1 MVFVTDGVYVTVVG
15 GNFFKESKQLQVGE
29 IVRFVKDYN
38 NEYDDEAIAVEISG
52 IGQVGYVANSI
63 HTVAR
68 GTKSAG
74 RIYDTFDDYSYGVVR
89 FILKGNA
96 IVKLL
101 DYHEYFIQYNQFVIK
116 TNFFTPKQ

>member
-1 MVFVTDGVYVTVVG
+1 MICLTNGVYVTVVG
-15 GNFFKESKQLQVGE
+15 GNYFKESKQLQVGE
-29 IVRFVKDYN
+29 IVRFVKDYD

-52 IGQVGYVANSI
+52 IGQVGFVANST

-74 RIYDTFDDYSYGVVR
+74 RIYDTFDDYSYGIVR

-101 DYHEYFIQYNQFVIK
+101 DYHEYLLQYDQYIIK
-116 TNFFTPKQ
+116 TSFFTPKQ

>member
-1 MVFVTDGVYVTVVG
+1 MVRMADGVYVTVVG
-15 GNFFKESKQLQVGE
+15 GKFFKDSKQLQVGE
-29 IVRFVKDYN
+29 IVRFVKDYD
-38 NEYDDEAIAVEISG
+38 NEYDDEAIAVEMIG
-52 IGQVGYVANSI
+52 NGQVGYVANSTN
-63 HTVAR
+63 TVAR

-101 DYHEYFIQYNQFVIK
+101 DYHEYLLQYEQYMIK
-116 TNFFTPKQ
+116 TSFFIPKQ

>member
-1 MVFVTDGVYVTVVG
+1 MADGVYVTVVG
-15 GNFFKESKQLQVGE
+15 GKFFKDSKQLQVGE
-29 IVRFVKDYN
+29 IVRFVKDYD
-38 NEYDDEAIAVEISG
+38 NEFDDEAIAVEFG
-52 IGQVGYVANSI
+52 AVGQVGYVANST

>member
-1 MVFVTDGVYVTVVG
+1 MVRMADGVYVTVVG
-15 GNFFKESKQLQVGE
+15 GKYFKDSKQLLVGE
-29 IVRFVKDYN
+29 IVRFVKDYY
-38 NEYDDEAIAVEISG
+38 NEFDEEAIAVEYG
-52 IGQVGYVANSI
+52 AVGQVGYVANI
-63 HTVAR
+63 THTVAR
-68 GTKSAG
+68 GSKSAG
-74 RIYDTFDDYSYGVVR
+74 RIYDTFDDYSYGDVR